1 MQLLKVMYKYCHG
14 VLSRKNLNDY
24 QKKALLH
31 QLCKKKKKVRI
42 YLEITTKI
50 LEVWFQISSIGQ
62 TWFPSAYKSYAYTV
76 LKPITCTRHYV

>member
-31 QLCKKKKKVRI
+31 QLCKKKKSQNISGDNYKDIRGLVPDQLNRADLVSQRI
-42 YLEITTKI
+42 
-50 LEVWFQISSIGQ
+50 
-62 TWFPSAYKSYAYTV
+62 
-76 LKPITCTRHYV
+76 

>member
-1 MQLLKVMYKYCHG
+1 MQLLKVMCKYCHG

-24 QKKALLH
+24 QKKH
-31 QLCKKKKKVRI
+31 YYISCVKKKKVRI

-50 LEVWFQISSIGQ
+50 LEVRFQISSIGQ

-76 LKPITCTRHYV
+76 LKPILCARHYV